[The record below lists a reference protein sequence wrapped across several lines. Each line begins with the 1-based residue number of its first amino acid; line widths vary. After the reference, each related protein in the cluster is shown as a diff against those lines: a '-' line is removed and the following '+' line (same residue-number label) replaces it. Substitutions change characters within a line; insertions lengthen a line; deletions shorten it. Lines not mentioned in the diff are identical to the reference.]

1 MALKDVLP
9 DRPLRFEEFQSLQ
22 NQDTFDAVYTNE
34 TPGFDALILVRG
46 DSEVMIHYTAE
57 QGWHRCGVR
66 DRTTGEVTDPAGTD
80 SS

>member
-9 DRPLRFEEFQSLQ
+9 DRPLTFEEFQHIQS
-22 NQDTFDAVYTNE
+22 QDTFDAVYTDE
-34 TPGFDALILVRG
+34 TSGYDALALVRG
-46 DSEVMIHYTAE
+46 DREDLIHYTPE

-66 DRTTGEVTDPAGTD
+66 DRTTGEITDPQDSD